1 MIQSQYTS
9 KKHLKRRLKIKEIS
23 ILKSKDVLLFSVV
36 TVIIISHHLNKV
48 KARHRQAM
56 RRKHITKRAYKKQLQ
71 HRNGGNSLAS
81 ALDTP
86 LKKCPPQEQSL
97 LKLLNNTRKLLQA

>member
-56 RRKHITKRAYKKQLQ
+56 RRKHITNRAYKKQLQ
-71 HRNGGNSLAS
+71 HRNGRNFLAS

-97 LKLLNNTRKLLQA
+97 LKLLNKTRKLLQA